1 MRKMIFF
8 DIDGTISD
16 EQTGEI
22 PESAIRAI
30 RKARENGHIA
40 IVNSGR
46 TLFSIDSRIKEIG
59 FDGYICGC
67 GTALYEGE
75 KCFYLHT
82 LSEKL
87 RKKIM
92 EKARETKVTAV
103 YEGSKHVFFDQTLPQ
118 HEVVDMLMKRF
129 GLNGRT
135 VPPVLEGDMIE
146 FEKFCV
152 WLSKE
157 ADMSTFREYFKDEF
171 HFIDRGDDMFEI
183 VPLGISK
190 ATGIQG
196 FMDHYQ
202 IPLEN
207 CYALGDSTN
216 DLDMLKFVPHSIA
229 MGHCMEEILPY
240 CEYQTDKV
248 EEDGLEKALKH
259 YGII

>member
-40 IVNSGR
+40 IINSGR
-46 TLFSIDSRIKEIG
+46 TLTSIDQRVKDIG

-75 KCFYLHT
+75 TCFYLHR
-82 LSEKL
+82 LPEEL
-87 RKKIM
+87 RKRVM

-103 YEGSKHVFFDQTLPQ
+103 YESSKYVFFDHTLPK
-118 HEVVDMLMKRF
+118 HDVVEMLVKRF

-135 VPPVLEGDMIE
+135 VPPVLDGNMIE

-157 ADMSTFREYFKDEF
+157 ADMPTFQSYFEEEF

-183 VPLGISK
+183 VPHGISK
-190 ATGIQG
+190 ASGIQG
-196 FMDHYQ
+196 FMEHFQ
-202 IPLEN
+202 IPLED

-229 MGHCMEEILPY
+229 MGHCMKEILPY

-259 YGII
+259 YGLI

>member
-40 IVNSGR
+40 IINSGR
-46 TLFSIDSRIKEIG
+46 TLTSIDQKIKDIG

-75 KCFYLHT
+75 ECFYLHS
-82 LSEKL
+82 LSEEL
-87 RKKIM
+87 RKRVV

-103 YEGSKHVFFDQTLPQ
+103 YEGAGNVFFDQTLPQ
-118 HEVVDMLMKRF
+118 HDVVDMLMKKF

-135 VPPVLEGDMIE
+135 VPPVLESDVIE

-157 ADMSTFREYFKDEF
+157 ADMQTFQKCFENEF
-171 HFIDRGDDMFEI
+171 HFINRGDDMYEI
-183 VPLGISK
+183 VPKGISK
-190 ATGIQG
+190 ASGIRG
-196 FMDHYQ
+196 FLEHYQ
-202 IPLEN
+202 ILLEN

-248 EEDGLEKALKH
+248 EEDGLEKALLH